1 MIRTDEESEA
11 RRPPTDAERLISAL
25 HSIDSALDGHR
36 MSLRDEFAA
45 AAVTGSGFI
54 HAADLRTA
62 TELARRAYEIADAML
77 DRKFGAAGDRIDLP
91 IRQARDETFSP
102 QWMIQ
107 RSPSNAR

>member
-62 TELARRAYEIADAML
+62 TELARHAYEIANAML
-77 DRKFGAAGDRIDLP
+77 EVREGEE
-91 IRQARDETFSP
+91 RD
-102 QWMIQ
+102 
-107 RSPSNAR
+107 AK